1 MDVGFRLVDVFTETP
16 FEGNRLCVVPDT
28 PDALSA
34 EQMRMLALETNFSET
49 TFVTESRADGYR
61 MRIFTP
67 EAELPFAGHPTL
79 GTAFTL
85 ASEGRTSPRTIQTT
99 SLGDVPVE
107 VDLERGFA
115 WMTQQRPLLGETFD
129 DRDVVAEA
137 AGLEP
142 RDLAPDLP
150 MQVISTG
157 LAPLLVPVRDEATL
171 RRAERY
177 EPACRRATAAS
188 GGECLYLFAIR
199 GDGDVLA
206 RMFDASFGVGEDPPP
221 ARPLAHWA
229 LPRVPRSRRHARGR
243 RRGARGDG
251 GPAEFPASRCSSG
264 RRVVDRPRGRRR
276 ADRRGRRVPR
286 ADGGLELPA
295 DHRRLGHRAGV
306 ALVDLDDELLGDPRL
321 ERSRARVDRH
331 VVEER
336 RCPRGH
342 GGDALHKRGLAA
354 DVRDAEGEARRRAFA
369 HRTLHAFR
377 CGDVEASR
385 VFPANRQSDQD
396 RRRPRWPGAT

>member
-28 PDALSA
+28 PEALSA

-67 EAELPFAGHPTL
+67 EAELPFAGHPTI

-107 VDLERGFA
+107 VDLDRGFA
-115 WMTQQRPLLGETFD
+115 WMTQQRPSFGAMFD

-142 RDLAPDLP
+142 DDFAPDLP

-206 RMFDASFGVGEDPPP
+206 RMFDASFGVGEDP
-221 ARPLAHWA
+221 ATGSAAGPLGVY
-229 LPRVPRSRRHARGR
+229 L
-243 RRGARGDG
+243 
-251 GPAEFPASRCSSG
+251 AS
-264 RRVVDRPRGRRR
+264 
-276 ADRRGRRVPR
+276 
-286 ADGGLELPA
+286 
-295 DHRRLGHRAGV
+295 
-306 ALVDLDDELLGDPRL
+306 
-321 ERSRARVDRH
+321 
-331 VVEER
+331 
-336 RCPRGH
+336 
-342 GGDALHKRGLAA
+342 RGLAGMPGEA
-354 DVRDAEGEARRRAFA
+354 VVAQGEMVGRPSFLHLDVRPDAESWIVRVGGGVRIVGEGV
-369 HRTLHAFR
+369 FR
-377 CGDVEASR
+377 VSTE
-385 VFPANRQSDQD
+385 P
-396 RRRPRWPGAT
+396 